1 MTFALFV
8 GAGNIIFPPMVGL
21 QAGEQ
26 VWGAAAGFL
35 LTAVGLPVLTVVALA
50 KVGGGVDA
58 LSAPI
63 GRKAGLLLA
72 TVCYLAVGPLFA
84 TPRTAT
90 VSYEVGLAPL
100 FGDDGSALLIYSLVY
115 FSLVIGISLYP
126 GRLLDTVG
134 HVLAPI
140 KILALAALGLAVLLW
155 PAGSAIPAVE
165 SYQHQPFSNGFVN
178 GYLTMDTR

>member
-1 MTFALFV
+1 M
-8 GAGNIIFPPMVGL
+8 
-21 QAGEQ
+21 
-26 VWGAAAGFL
+26 
-35 LTAVGLPVLTVVALA
+35 
-50 KVGGGVDA
+50 DA

-72 TVCYLAVGPLFA
+72 TICYLAVGPLFA

-140 KILALAALGLAVLLW
+140 KILALAALGLAVCCGPPVLPSLPSKATSISLSPTVSSMATSPW
-155 PAGSAIPAVE
+155 
-165 SYQHQPFSNGFVN
+165 
-178 GYLTMDTR
+178 TR